1 MQNGYQVGTSTE
13 MYFLSLI
20 LEFINFSVMAETLD
34 ITAKTVWGIV
44 FFLPPIF
51 HRNELILGEIG

>member
-1 MQNGYQVGTSTE
+1 MAE
-13 MYFLSLI
+13 SLI
-20 LEFINFSVMAETLD
+20 NTGKIGYKNS
-34 ITAKTVWGIV
+34 

>member
-1 MQNGYQVGTSTE
+1 